1 MPNNSSNTLQNRVMP
16 LIGRLTSVMA
26 TLLLAL
32 PAEAWNY
39 TGHQIIAEIAY
50 ERLTPRVRA
59 RVDLM
64 IREHPDYNRIFT
76 QGAMGVI
83 QNDPAALARYAFVH
97 AAPWPDLIIYNNNTD
112 NRFYDELDPN
122 AQPTPPLPGFPD
134 MMRHRAW
141 HYFNHGISGDG
152 TPVIEQRPPHLM
164 SELPRLLAEIATADS
179 RQAAYD
185 LPWLEH
191 LTGDVHQ
198 PLHLTSRFLKSQ
210 PNGDAGGNFVF
221 VEPGRTLHS
230 LWDNAAAPR
239 DLSDDDIV
247 RYAREIMADY
257 PAGSPLS
264 LDPAE
269 WATESFEL
277 DKSAV
282 YTFGLET
289 GSKEQPL
296 RLPPLYEEKAK
307 RIARQRV
314 ALAGYRLG
322 EMLIKILQ

>member
-1 MPNNSSNTLQNRVMP
+1 MLPIRRFTA
-16 LIGRLTSVMA
+16 LIA

-32 PAEAWNY
+32 PAAAWNY
-39 TGHQIIAEIAY
+39 SGHCIVAEIAY

-59 RVDLM
+59 RVDRM

-76 QGAMGVI
+76 QGAADATKA
-83 QNDPAALARYAFVH
+83 DPAALARYAFVH
-97 AAPWPDLIIYNNNTD
+97 AAPWPDLIIYSD
-112 NRFYDELDPN
+112 DRFYDELAPN
-122 AQPTPPLPGFPD
+122 AQPTPLLPGFPD

-141 HYFNHGISGDG
+141 HYFDHGISGDG
-152 TPVIEQRPPHLM
+152 TPAIEQRPPHLM
-164 SELPRLLAEIATADS
+164 TELPRLLAEIATADS

-210 PNGDAGGNFVF
+210 PKGDAGGNFVF
-221 VEPGRTLHS
+221 VEPDRNLHS
-230 LWDNAAAPR
+230 LWDDAAAPR

-247 RYAREIMADY
+247 RYAREITADY

-264 LDPAE
+264 LDPAQ

-296 RLPPLYEEKAK
+296 ILPPLYEERAK

-322 EMLIKILQ
+322 EILIKILQ